1 MAKTSLRRG
10 TQDEGNTD
18 YFTGCPIGGGF
29 LWYGL
34 PTKIPSNCMICD
46 NSTLAISSYAKL
58 NENLGGAWGMS
69 GGSLNIPD
77 LRGRFPRG
85 VDGGIGN
92 DPDRAG
98 RTGPNT
104 GQNTGDAV
112 GSVQDDAMQ
121 GHAHISGVHT
131 LDSRFDVW
139 GRSTVPAGS
148 SFGSTNGSTVS
159 AQTSYPINA
168 SGSGGVGGD
177 PRTANESR
185 PKNANVYFVIR
196 VS

>member
-34 PTKIPSNCMICD
+34 PTKIPSNCRICD

-58 NENLGGAWGMS
+58 NENLGGAWGTS
-69 GGSLNIPD
+69 GGNINIPD

-92 DPDRAG
+92 DPDRAS
-98 RTGPNT
+98 RTAANT
-104 GQNTGDAV
+104 GGNTGDTV
-112 GSVQDDAMQ
+112 GSVQGHAMQ
-121 GHAHISGVHT
+121 GHFHLVANHNAVNLYGETAGQASHPIAETGYY
-131 LDSRFDVW
+131 
-139 GRSTVPAGS
+139 GNSTIAENTSSAGE
-148 SFGSTNGSTVS
+148 
-159 AQTSYPINA
+159 
-168 SGSGGVGGD
+168 
-177 PRTANESR
+177 NETR

-196 VS
+196 IE